1 MKDSLIYK
9 KHNSFLSLKGKN
21 KTDIIKVTSD
31 IIKLYNTSDLKIFN
45 KDQKKILKIVI
56 SDLKETV
63 DQKID
68 DRSDKFNLKQNVL
81 DEIEIIEEKNI
92 LRYLIHRYRY
102 EIFPKKKILDEYPPY
117 LQIEPSSFCNYRC
130 IFCFMTDQTF
140 NQKKH
145 GYMGRMSFDL
155 FKKIIDDAEKNV
167 EFISLASRG
176 EPLAAPE
183 ITKMLNYTSGKFL
196 NLKINTNASLLDE
209 KKCHAILSGGVKTLV
224 ISADAAD
231 EKLYSKLRVNGK
243 LSKILKNLEL
253 FNKIKETKYSNV
265 KMITRVSGVKIS
277 EDQSFDEMNKLWGGM
292 VDQVAFVD
300 YNPWENSYDK
310 ETNDIT
316 EPCSDLWRRMFIWWD
331 GVTNPCDIDY
341 KSKLSVGKFPETN
354 IKDLWSSKSY
364 EKTREVHLKKKRS
377 LIKPCNSCVVI

>member
-364 EKTREVHLKKKRS
+364 EKIREVHLKKKRS